1 MEGNSRWPDFAISNR
16 KMQFL
21 HLNIPTLQVQIGHIA
36 SIKNSGEEGHS
47 DRQELYRTNLYGSL
61 VIRFRQSTFTP
72 VFSSHLK
79 TEDLAAISSLY
90 TDCSVRS

>member
-21 HLNIPTLQVQIGHIA
+21 HLNMSNFTGPILQVQIGHIA

-47 DRQELYRTNLYGSL
+47 DR
-61 VIRFRQSTFTP
+61 
-72 VFSSHLK
+72 
-79 TEDLAAISSLY
+79 
-90 TDCSVRS
+90 

>member
-36 SIKNSGEEGHS
+36 SIKNAGEEGHS
-47 DRQELYRTNLYGSL
+47 DRQYR
-61 VIRFRQSTFTP
+61 
-72 VFSSHLK
+72 
-79 TEDLAAISSLY
+79 
-90 TDCSVRS
+90 

>member
-21 HLNIPTLQVQIGHIA
+21 HLNMSNFTGPILQVQIGHIA

-47 DRQELYRTNLYGSL
+47 DRQYRWDYTGRIY
-61 VIRFRQSTFTP
+61 IAPRFQ
-72 VFSSHLK
+72 
-79 TEDLAAISSLY
+79 
-90 TDCSVRS
+90 

>member
-16 KMQFL
+16 KRQFL

-47 DRQELYRTNLYGSL
+47 DRQYRW
-61 VIRFRQSTFTP
+61 
-72 VFSSHLK
+72 
-79 TEDLAAISSLY
+79 DY
-90 TDCSVRS
+90 TGRIYIAPKFQ